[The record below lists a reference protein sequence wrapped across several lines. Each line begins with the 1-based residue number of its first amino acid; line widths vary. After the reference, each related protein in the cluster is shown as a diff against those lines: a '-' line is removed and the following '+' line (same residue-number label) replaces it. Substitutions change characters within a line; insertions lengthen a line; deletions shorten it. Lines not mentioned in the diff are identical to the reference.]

1 LAVLHGDPAKEND
14 VATCLSRQTSVL
26 FIAFVPPVDAILV
39 TH

>member
-26 FIAFVPPVDAILV
+26 FIALVQPVDAIPV